1 MVNIHSGR
9 QNAFRE
15 HNVQRRTDHRHEQLP
30 PPVPV
35 SLSTR
40 CVTHVLAGWAKDRMK
55 VQARAQRTLE
65 GHNGNLPSALRASHT
80 HTKTHR
86 HRQTHIHT
94 VASDGLVLTVG
105 AADDS
110 HSISDGPLP
119 PTPLCC
125 SVLISI
131 YHGNCSH
138 RWGQRPGT
146 HLPSFVCLWQ
156 GK

>member
-1 MVNIHSGR
+1 MMNILSSR

-15 HNVQRRTDHRHEQLP
+15 HNVQRRTDHRHEQPGRAVLP
-30 PPVPV
+30 
-35 SLSTR
+35 
-40 CVTHVLAGWAKDRMK
+40 GWAKDQMK
-55 VQARAQRTLE
+55 PQARAQRTLE

-80 HTKTHR
+80 RKDT
-86 HRQTHIHT
+86 QTQTNTRPHCC
-94 VASDGLVLTVG
+94 VWWAGVDSRSRWWLTL
-105 AADDS
+105 
-110 HSISDGPLP
+110 HKWWGPTS
-119 PTPLCC
+119 PTTLCC